1 MKALKSL
8 LEEVEVL
15 EIKGNPGIS
24 VKGLHFDSRKIAE
37 DFLFVATRGTKMD
50 GHAFIPSAIVQGAR
64 SIICEDLP
72 TELDQNVTY
81 VRVKDSSASLGYIA
95 SAFYGYPSRKLSL
108 IGVTGTNGKT
118 TIASLLYR
126 LFRGMGYKTGL
137 FSTIDLFVNDR
148 ELPATHTTPDSI
160 SLNEHLKEMV
170 DAGCTY
176 CFMEVSS
183 HSIAQGRIA
192 GLQYKGGIFTNITH
206 DHLDYHK
213 TFANYLKAK
222 KQFFDNLPVTA
233 FALTNCDDKNGMVML
248 QNTVASK
255 RTYSLRSLADF
266 NGKVLEHHLD
276 GFLLSIN
283 GKELWTHFVGN
294 FNASNLLAVYGAAIL
309 LGQDQEEVLKGM
321 SNLYPVAGRFETF
334 KSGNGI
340 FAIVDYAHTPDALK
354 NVLESINEIRS
365 GKEKLISVI
374 GAGGDR
380 DKTKRPEMAHE
391 AVIKSDKVILT
402 SDNPRSEDPEVIL
415 KEMYTGIEENQK
427 NRVVTIVNRKEA
439 IRTACLMANPGDIIL
454 VAGKGHETYQ
464 EINGVKYHFDD
475 REVIREVF
483 LTL

>member
-1 MKALKSL
+1 MKVLKSL

-24 VKGLHFDSRKIAE
+24 VKGLHFDSRKVEE
-37 DFLFVATRGTKMD
+37 DFLFVATRGTKVD
-50 GHAFIPSAIVQGAR
+50 GHAFIPAAIAQGAR
-64 SIICEDLP
+64 AIVCEDFP
-72 TELDQNVTY
+72 TELNQNVTY
-81 VRVKDSSASLGYIA
+81 VRVKDSSFSLGYIA
-95 SAFYGYPSRKLSL
+95 SAFYGYPSRKLL
-108 IGVTGTNGKT
+108 LVGVTGTNGKT

-137 FSTIDLFVNDR
+137 FSTIDLFINDR

-170 DAGCTY
+170 DAGCTH

-222 KQFFDNLPVTA
+222 KQFFDNLSTTA

-248 QNTVASK
+248 QNTGASK
-255 RTYSLRSLADF
+255 RTYSLKSLADF

-294 FNASNLLAVYGAAIL
+294 FNASNLLAVYGTAIL

-365 GKEKLISVI
+365 GKGKLISVV

-391 AVIKSDKVILT
+391 AVVNSDKVILT
-402 SDNPRSEDPEVIL
+402 SDNPRTEDPTVIL
-415 KEMYTGIEENQK
+415 EEMQSGIKEDEK